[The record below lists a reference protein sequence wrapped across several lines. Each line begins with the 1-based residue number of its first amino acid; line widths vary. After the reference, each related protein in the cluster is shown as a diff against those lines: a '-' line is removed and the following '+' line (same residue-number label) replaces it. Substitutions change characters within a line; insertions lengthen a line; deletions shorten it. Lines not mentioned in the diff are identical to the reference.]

1 MALRK
6 IRVVGPSDPVKVT
19 FGAGDQYR
27 YLATGDDTD
36 GGYYLVEAIV
46 PPGGGPPLHIQTR
59 EEEAF
64 YILEGE
70 LSFYGDDGEVVAGPG
85 TYLNIP
91 KGAKHRFRNNGD
103 TTFVAGPG
111 TYLNIPKGAKHR
123 FRNNGDT
130 TAKMIFFFTPAGI
143 EGLFDELPKMKVPP
157 GDFSSVIKAL
167 NVLGEGYGVEYL
179 DESAPAP

>member
-1 MALRK
+1 MAARK
-6 IRVVGPSDPVKVT
+6 IRVVHPTDQVKVT
-19 FGAGDQYR
+19 FGAGDEYR

-46 PPGGGPPLHIQTR
+46 PPGGGPPFQIQTR

-91 KGAKHRFRNNGD
+91 KGAKHRFRNNGE
-103 TTFVAGPG
+103 
-111 TYLNIPKGAKHR
+111 
-123 FRNNGDT
+123 T
-130 TAKMIFFFTPAGI
+130 TARMLFFFTPAGI
-143 EGLFDELPKMKVPP
+143 EELFDEVAKMEVPS

-179 DESAPAP
+179 PE

>member
-1 MALRK
+1 MTARK
-6 IRVVGPSDPVKVT
+6 IRVVRPSDQVKVT
-19 FGAGDQYR
+19 FGADDEYR

-36 GGYYLVEAIV
+36 GGYYLVEAVV
-46 PPGGGPPLHIQTR
+46 PSGGGPPFHIQTR

-64 YILEGE
+64 YVLEGE
-70 LSFYGDDGEVVAGPG
+70 LSFYGEDGEVVAGPG

-103 TTFVAGPG
+103 V
-111 TYLNIPKGAKHR
+111 
-123 FRNNGDT
+123 
-130 TAKMIFFFTPAGI
+130 TAKMLFFFTPAGI
-143 EGLFDELPKMKVPP
+143 EGLFDELAKLEVPS

-179 DESAPAP
+179 SG

>member
-1 MALRK
+1 MAART
-6 IRVVGPSDPVKVT
+6 IRVVRPTDPVKVI
-19 FGAGDQYR
+19 FGAGDEYR
-27 YLATGDDTD
+27 YLATGKDTD

-46 PPGGGPPLHIQTR
+46 PSGGGPPFHIQTR

-103 TTFVAGPG
+103 M
-111 TYLNIPKGAKHR
+111 
-123 FRNNGDT
+123 
-130 TAKMIFFFTPAGI
+130 TAKMLFFFTPAGI
-143 EGLFDELPKMKVPP
+143 EGLFDELAKMDVPP

-179 DESAPAP
+179 PE

>member
-6 IRVVGPSDPVKVT
+6 IRVVGPSDPIKVT

-70 LSFYGDDGEVVAGPG
+70 LSFYGDDGEVVAGS
-85 TYLNIP
+85 
-91 KGAKHRFRNNGD
+91 
-103 TTFVAGPG
+103 G

-143 EGLFDELPKMKVPP
+143 EGLFDELAKMKVPP

>member
-1 MALRK
+1 MVTRK
-6 IRVVGPSDPVKVT
+6 IRVVRPTDSVKVT
-19 FGAGDQYR
+19 FGAGDEYR

-36 GGYYLVEAIV
+36 GGYYLVEAVV
-46 PPGGGPPLHIQTR
+46 PPEGGPPFHIQTR

-70 LSFYGDDGEVVAGPG
+70 LSFYGEDGEVVAGPG

-103 TTFVAGPG
+103 S
-111 TYLNIPKGAKHR
+111 
-123 FRNNGDT
+123 
-130 TAKMIFFFTPAGI
+130 TAWMLFFFTPAGI
-143 EGLFDELPKMKVPP
+143 EGLFDELAKMEVPS
-157 GDFSSVIKAL
+157 GDFPSVIRAL

-179 DESAPAP
+179 RE